1 MIIELFAW
9 LVVLLEIGLSTAKL
23 GLTPSLLQLIVLIV
37 MLCSDLLIVA
47 SKAGETT
54 NRTAPLIGLLLILL
68 EPSAAV
74 WVLLPLLLGSYL
86 ILHTTKSPLPLAK
99 AGLGRSLAP
108 LAAAGLVGSLYGEG
122 VADQVLVATT
132 FVFFSVFIVPTAEEL
147 RLTLLQ
153 LLCAPGV
160 ALAGLFLAQRSPFL
174 LLCLIPVVAVVS
186 LGRDESFPVLMKM
199 RRALNLSKHK
209 LQAQERKLKTYSK
222 ILNAAQMMS
231 TQMTESE
238 LDSALQKS
246 LRICGIRGGKL
257 ERSKGKNSISLAE
270 QSYLALPSG
279 LDEESRTVARI
290 LGRIYCDSKKRV
302 QLHSQVLEALE
313 ETRRSQAQT
322 LAASR
327 LAAIGRLAAGVAHE
341 VNTPMGA
348 IILATDLGE
357 QFLQRDVEKARFQ
370 LEQIRLSSE
379 NVQKSVRRLLQYA
392 QPDRYQSDGWFSADE
407 VLQDSLQLNS
417 FQFKKSKAEIKIN
430 FPPDLE
436 LQGKKYD
443 LHLLASNL
451 TLNALQACVGIE
463 SPKVLLRGD
472 VQQDDSF
479 LLEVS
484 DNGPGVPQELADEIF
499 EPFFTTK
506 PSGEG
511 NGLGLFLARQ
521 AAESLGGAIRYRPN
535 HPQGALFQV
544 RFPPGT
550 FRGECFG

>member
-1 MIIELFAW
+1 MIAELFAW
-9 LVVLLEIGLSTAKL
+9 LLVLLEIASSVAKI
-23 GLTPSLLQLIVLIV
+23 GLTPSLLQLVILLLI
-37 MLCSDLLIVA
+37 LCSDLLMVA
-47 SKAGETT
+47 SRARETM
-54 NRTAPLIGLLLILL
+54 NRPSPLIGLLLILL

-74 WVLLPLLLGSYL
+74 WVLVPLLLGSYL
-86 ILHTTKSPLPLAK
+86 ILHTTKNALPMAK

-108 LAAAGLVGSLYGEG
+108 LAAAGLVRLFYDEG
-122 VADQVLVATT
+122 VADQVLVTTT
-132 FVFFSVFIVPTAEEL
+132 FVFFSVFVVPAAEEL

-160 ALAGLFLAQRSPFL
+160 ALGGHLLAQRSPFL
-174 LLCLIPVVAVVS
+174 LLFLLPVVAVVS

-209 LQAQERKLKTYSK
+209 LQAQERKLKTYSR

-231 TQMTESE
+231 IQMTDSE
-238 LDSALQKS
+238 LDNALMKS
-246 LRICGIRGGKL
+246 LRLCGIQDGKL
-257 ERSKGKNSISLAE
+257 ERIEGKNSIALAE
-270 QSYLALPSG
+270 QSFLHLPAD
-279 LDEESRTVARI
+279 LDEESRTVAGI
-290 LGRIYCDSKKRV
+290 LSRIYSDSKKRV

-313 ETRRSQAQT
+313 ETRQSQAQT

-327 LAAIGRLAAGVAHE
+327 LAAVGRLAAGVAHE

-357 QFLQRDVEKARFQ
+357 QFLQKDIEKARFQ

-392 QPDRYQSDGWFSADE
+392 QPDRYQSDGWFSAKE

-417 FQFKKSKAEIKIN
+417 FQFKKSKVEIKVD
-430 FPPDLE
+430 FPESLE

-443 LHLLASNL
+443 FHLLTSNL
-451 TLNALQACVGIE
+451 TLNAIQACEGME
-463 SPKVLLRGD
+463 SPEVFLRGNL
-472 VQQDDSF
+472 QQDGSF
-479 LLEVS
+479 LMEVA
-484 DNGPGVPQELADEIF
+484 DNGPGVPRELNEEIF

-521 AAESLGGAIRYRPN
+521 AAESLGGAIRHRPN
-535 HPQGALFQV
+535 LPQGALFQV
-544 RFPPGT
+544 RFPAKT
-550 FRGECFG
+550 FR

>member
-1 MIIELFAW
+1 MIIELAAW
-9 LVVLLEIGLSTAKL
+9 LMVLLEIGLSVTKI
-23 GLTPSLLQLIVLIV
+23 GLTPSLLQLLILIV
-37 MLCSDLLIVA
+37 ILLSDLLVVA

-54 NRTAPLIGLLLILL
+54 NRTAPLIALLLIMI

-74 WVLLPLLLGSYL
+74 WVILPLLLGTML
-86 ILHTTKSPLPLAK
+86 ILHGAK
-99 AGLGRSLAP
+99 TGLTYTRAGIGRSLAP
-108 LAAAGLVGSLYGEG
+108 LAASGLVRVFYNEG
-122 VADQVLVATT
+122 LADQVLVATT
-132 FVFFSVFIVPTAEEL
+132 FVFFSVFIVPAAEEL

-209 LQAQERKLKTYSK
+209 LQAQARKLKTYSK
-222 ILNAAQMMS
+222 ILNAAQLMS
-231 TQMTESE
+231 TQITGPE
-238 LDSALQKS
+238 LDVALTKS
-246 LRICGIRGGKL
+246 LRLCGIGEARVQNS
-257 ERSKGKNSISLAE
+257 EARNSIPLTD
-270 QSYLALPSG
+270 QSHLCLPPD
-279 LDEESRTVARI
+279 LDEEGQTVARI
-290 LGRIYCDSKKRV
+290 LSRIYQDSKKRV

-313 ETRRSQAQT
+313 ETGQSQAQT

-357 QFLQRDVEKARFQ
+357 QFLQRDVDKARFQ
-370 LEQIRLSSE
+370 LEQIRLASE

-392 QPDRYQSDGWFSADE
+392 QPDRYQTDGWFSAHE
-407 VLQDSLQLNS
+407 VLQDSLELNS
-417 FQFKKSKAEIKIN
+417 FQFKKSKADIKVD
-430 FPPDLE
+430 FPADLE

-443 LHLLASNL
+443 FHLLASNL
-451 TLNALQACVGIE
+451 TLNALQACE
-463 SPKVLLRGD
+463 SVESARVLLRGTL
-472 VQQDDSF
+472 QQDGS
-479 LLEVS
+479 LLMEVS
-484 DNGPGVPQELADEIF
+484 DNGPGVPNDLVEEIF

-535 HPQGALFQV
+535 SPRGALFQV
-544 RFPPGT
+544 RFPAGT
-550 FRGECFG
+550 FRGCT